1 MITVTINEKEYQF
14 VFNAN
19 TPELYYQAFNEDLFE
34 LTLKSKD
41 DNQILLRR
49 NRLTKLAYIANMQ
62 ARKTVRELA
71 GRLNITTYLEW
82 AEQFNCG
89 TFLTGTAALE
99 IINAWND
106 SFGTKAEI
114 KNQES
119 QQ

>member
-49 NRLTKLAYIANMQ
+49 NRLTK
-62 ARKTVRELA
+62 
-71 GRLNITTYLEW
+71 G
-82 AEQFNCG
+82 
-89 TFLTGTAALE
+89 
-99 IINAWND
+99 
-106 SFGTKAEI
+106 
-114 KNQES
+114 
-119 QQ
+119 